1 MAGFGVIGLSGCQT
15 SSGSGTTD
23 PGTGPLSPG
32 GVANPLVGDDTPV
45 ISAEDLI
52 EVVVQRQPEFSVTRR
67 VANDGTLYT
76 PILGK
81 IQLAGLLPE
90 EAEAVIRDRLVDGYL
105 VDPVVTVIV
114 VERAKKKFVIL
125 GQVKSP
131 GYYSVPGELQVTL
144 VQAVAMAGGYTRI
157 AGDVVVTREVN
168 GEETTIRIN
177 RKNSNADA
185 AFTIMAGDTVEVEE
199 SLF

>member
-1 MAGFGVIGLSGCQT
+1 MSQA
-15 SSGSGTTD
+15 SGTAN
-23 PGTGPLSPG
+23 PG
-32 GVANPLVGDDTPV
+32 GIVNLVGENGTPV
-45 ISAEDLI
+45 ITAEDLI
-52 EVVVQRQPEFSVTRR
+52 EIVVQRQPEFSVTRR

-90 EAEAVIRDRLVDGYL
+90 EAEALIRDRLVDGYL

-131 GYYSVPGELQVTL
+131 GYYSVPGELEVTL

-168 GEETTIRIN
+168 GEEKMIRID
-177 RKNSNADA
+177 RKNSNSDA
-185 AFTIMAGDTVEVEE
+185 AFTVMAGDTVEVEE